1 MKRALL
7 FLLVLTSCVQV
18 SKSVLDHSFAS
29 APVPREGVNVLL
41 ASVGDEIPEACTRVA
56 ILHGSGPEE
65 WTDEGDMINKLRE
78 EAGKVGAN
86 TLFIQNM
93 VDPGTGERIVSAI
106 FETEA
111 DRDPDAIALFCPA
124 EEG

>member
-1 MKRALL
+1 MKRVLP

-18 SKSVLDHSFAS
+18 SKNVLDHSFSA

-41 ASVGDEIPEACTRVA
+41 ASVGDEMPKECTRVA
-56 ILHGSGPEE
+56 ILHGSGAVD
-65 WTDEGDMINKLRE
+65 WTDEGDMIDKLRE

-86 TLFIQNM
+86 TVFIHNM

-111 DRDPDAIALFCPA
+111 DRDSDAIALFCPGGA
-124 EEG
+124 G

>member
-1 MKRALL
+1 MKRGLL
-7 FLLVLTSCVQV
+7 FLMVLTSCVQV

-41 ASVGDEIPEACTRVA
+41 ASLGDEIPEDCTRVA

-78 EAGKVGAN
+78 EAGKLGAN
-86 TLFIQNM
+86 TLFLQNM
-93 VDPGTGERIVSAI
+93 VDPGTGERIASAL

-111 DRDPDAIALFCPA
+111 DRDSDAIALYCPT
-124 EEG
+124 GGG